1 MTMDLNQINYFLHL
15 ADCLNFTE
23 AARKSGVSQPSLTKA
38 IRKLEDELGGPLLY
52 RDGKDTRLTAL
63 GREVQVEFMRLEKGV
78 RNVRELAENSVKG
91 RRRVLNLGVAS
102 TIAPNAISGFLTHA
116 LKELPTIEINAHAL
130 QPGEGADEVLAGK
143 YDGCF
148 LPQAPKQ
155 HFKLTVQ
162 SLYSERLMLACAK
175 THPLASQNVVTPQQ
189 MAEQP
194 YMDRL
199 NCEFH
204 SQIVSY
210 FMDREILMRPRFSSE
225 REDWVQQM
233 VQSGDAV
240 CIMPE
245 RSAYFPG
252 IVTRPVD
259 QLDLVREIVFVVVSG
274 SGNPMELRQLLAMSS
289 KYDWGRTE
297 LNV

>member
-1 MTMDLNQINYFLHL
+1 MDLNQINYFLHL
-15 ADCLNFTE
+15 ADALNFTE
-23 AARKSGVSQPSLTKA
+23 AARRCGVSQPSLTKA

-78 RNVRELAENSVKG
+78 QNVRELAENSVRG

-102 TIAPNAISGFLTHA
+102 TIAPAAISGFLTHA
-116 LKELPTIEINAHAL
+116 MRELPTIEINFHAL
-130 QPGEGADEVLAGK
+130 QPGEGANEVLSGK

-155 HFKLTVQ
+155 NFKLAVQ
-162 SLYSERLMLACAK
+162 SLYSERLMLAFAEA
-175 THPLASQNVVTPQQ
+175 HPLAAQNLVSPQQ

-199 NCEFH
+199 SCEFH
-204 SQIVSY
+204 SQIVAY
-210 FMDREILMRPRFSSE
+210 FMDRDILIHPRFSSE

-233 VQSGDAV
+233 VQSGNAV

-245 RSAYFPG
+245 RSAYLPG

-259 QLDLVREIVFVVVSG
+259 GLDLVREVVFVVVSG
-274 SGNPMELRQLLAMSS
+274 SGKPMELRQLFEMSS
-289 KYDWGRTE
+289 KFNWD
-297 LNV
+297 

>member
-1 MTMDLNQINYFLHL
+1 MRAKVPMDLIQINYFLHL
-15 ADCLNFTE
+15 ADALNFTE
-23 AARKSGVSQPSLTKA
+23 AARRSGVAQPSLTRA

-78 RNVRELAENSVKG
+78 QTVRELAENSVRG
-91 RRRVLNLGVAS
+91 RRRVLTLGVAA
-102 TIAPNAISGFLTHA
+102 TIAPSAITGFLTYA
-116 LKELPTIEINAHAL
+116 MSELPTIEIKVHAM
-130 QPGEGADEVLAGK
+130 QPGESENEVLAGK

-148 LPQAPKQ
+148 LPQKPKQ
-155 HFKLTVQ
+155 NFKLAVQ
-162 SLYSERLMLACAK
+162 PLYSENLMLAFAE
-175 THPLASQNVVTPQQ
+175 THPLAAQVVVSPKQ

-204 SQIVSY
+204 SQIVAH

-233 VQSGDAV
+233 VQDGSAV

-245 RSAYFPG
+245 RSAYLPG
-252 IVTRPVD
+252 IVLRPVEG
-259 QLDLVREIVFVVVSG
+259 LDLARDVAFVVVSG
-274 SGNPMELRQLLAMSS
+274 SGSPMELRQIFEMSS
-289 KYDWGRTE
+289 NYNWG
-297 LNV
+297 